1 MRSREAIDLAAL
13 DSLRSASSENDFALE
28 PSDCWRLNGAIEV
41 QSPSGRRARVP
52 VGLRPSAACGDDMPF
67 EPRVQVEDFEM
78 LRRPKADA
86 IWILDDTASMGP
98 LWPQLGENYDA
109 FFQFV
114 DAQAFDARIFIRFLG
129 GGWVRDEF
137 GAPRAF
143 DRSPGNGREAWLAA
157 LSDPDF
163 GGGLEPTLDVTVD
176 AATSAT
182 CERRLC

>member
-13 DSLRSASSENDFALE
+13 DSLRSASSENDFAIE

-98 LWPQLGENYDA
+98 LLPQLGENYDA

-129 GGWVRDEF
+129 GRLG
-137 GAPRAF
+137 PRRIRRTKSLRPLARE
-143 DRSPGNGREAWLAA
+143 RSRSLARC
-157 LSDPDF
+157 P
-163 GGGLEPTLDVTVD
+163 
-176 AATSAT
+176 
-182 CERRLC
+182 ERP